1 MRGGPLRRSLT
12 RALAVSFTLVL
23 VATTAYAGPT
33 DTREKI
39 SDAKARLKLLE
50 ARISSEQVQ
59 IGIINDELKVSARD
73 VAVSR
78 RVYEGIL
85 DRLAIIQIQ
94 RRQTED
100 RYRALRDE
108 IDAAAS
114 AAYIRG
120 PGYALEAM
128 LELETLSQVADLLAY
143 TNAIASRNAGLAEA
157 VTTVAFELHR
167 REQEETALRLQQ
179 EDALGRLTEKQAALT
194 ARFVEQQERIA
205 SLARDHAEVR
215 ALLVRLRKQLR
226 AEELAAALEAI
237 RRGTPLT
244 FGEWAQ
250 FFLKEMHSPV
260 ARNNLIVVVAWQ
272 VAEYTQAQWNPLA
285 TTYPMPGATEFN
297 GHGVRN
303 YVSLEQGL
311 DATRLTLSH
320 CCYGYEQI
328 IANLVRNADPMTT
341 GEAINAS
348 RWCRGCADGGYVI
361 DLIPTV
367 EQYYDEY
374 AAKRA

>member
-1 MRGGPLRRSLT
+1 MRGVPLRGSLT
-12 RALAVSFTLVL
+12 RAVAVSFALVL
-23 VATTAYAGPT
+23 VATTAYAGPA

-50 ARISSEQVQ
+50 ARISSEQFQ
-59 IGIINDELKVSARD
+59 IGIINEELKASARD
-73 VAVSR
+73 VAASR

-100 RYRALRDE
+100 RYRALRNQ
-108 IDAAAS
+108 IDDAAS

-143 TNAIASRNAGLAEA
+143 TNAIASRNARLADA

-167 REQEETALRLQQ
+167 REQEETVLRVQQ
-179 EDALGRLTEKQAALT
+179 EDAHGKLTEKQAALT
-194 ARFVEQQERIA
+194 ARFVEQQQRIA

-215 ALLVRLRKQLR
+215 ALLARLRKQLR

-250 FFLKEMHSPV
+250 FFLKEMRSPV

-303 YVSLEQGL
+303 YVSLDQGL
-311 DATRLTLSH
+311 DATRLTLGH

-328 IANLVRNADPMTT
+328 IANLARNADPMTT

-367 EQYYDEY
+367 AQYYDEY

>member
-1 MRGGPLRRSLT
+1 
-12 RALAVSFTLVL
+12 LAFTLVL
-23 VATTAYAGPT
+23 FATTAYAGPA

-50 ARISSEQVQ
+50 GRISAEQIR
-59 IGIINDELKVSARD
+59 IGVINDELKVSARD
-73 VAVSR
+73 VALSR
-78 RVYEGIL
+78 RVYDGIL
-85 DRLAIIQIQ
+85 DRLAVIQIQ
-94 RRQTED
+94 RSKTED
-100 RYRALRDE
+100 RYRALRGE

-128 LELETLSQVADLLAY
+128 LELKTLSQVADLLTY
-143 TNAIASRNAGLAEA
+143 TNAIASRNARLADA
-157 VTTVAFELHR
+157 VTTVAFELQR
-167 REQEETALRLQQ
+167 REQEETVLRVQQ
-179 EDALGRLTEKQAALT
+179 ETALGSLTEKQRALT
-194 ARFVEQQERIA
+194 ARFIEQQERIA

-215 ALLVRLRKQLR
+215 ALLARLGKQLR

-250 FFLKEMHSPV
+250 FFLGEMHAPV
-260 ARNNLIVVVAWQ
+260 ARNNLVVVVAWQ

-320 CCYGYEQI
+320 CCYGYEAI

-341 GEAINAS
+341 GQAINES

-367 EQYYDEY
+367 EQYYDDY
-374 AAKRA
+374 AGKRA

>member
-12 RALAVSFTLVL
+12 RASAAAFTLVL
-23 VATTAYAGPT
+23 FATSAYAGPA

-50 ARISSEQVQ
+50 GRISTEQIR
-59 IGIINDELKVSARD
+59 IGVINDELKVSARD
-73 VAVSR
+73 VALSR
-78 RVYEGIL
+78 RVYDGIL
-85 DRLAIIQIQ
+85 DRLAVIQFQ

-100 RYRALRDE
+100 RYRALRGE

-128 LELETLSQVADLLAY
+128 LELKTLSEVADLLTY
-143 TNAIASRNAGLAEA
+143 TNAIASRNARLADA
-157 VTTVAFELHR
+157 VTTVAFELQR

-179 EDALGRLTEKQAALT
+179 ESALTKLTEKQSVLT
-194 ARFVEQQERIA
+194 ARFAEQQQRIA
-205 SLARDHAEVR
+205 SLARNHAEVR
-215 ALLVRLRKQLR
+215 ALLARLRNQLR

-250 FFLKEMHSPV
+250 FFLKEMHAPV
-260 ARNNLIVVVAWQ
+260 ARNNLVVVVAWQ

-311 DATRLTLSH
+311 DASRLTLSH
-320 CCYGYEQI
+320 CCYGYEAI

-341 GEAINAS
+341 GRAINES

-367 EQYYDEY
+367 EQYYDDY
-374 AAKRA
+374 AGKRA